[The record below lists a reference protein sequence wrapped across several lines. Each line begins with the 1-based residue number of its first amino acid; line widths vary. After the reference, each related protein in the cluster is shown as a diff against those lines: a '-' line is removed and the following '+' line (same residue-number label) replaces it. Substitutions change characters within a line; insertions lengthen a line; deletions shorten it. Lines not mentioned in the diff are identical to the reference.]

1 MSGLNLK
8 KFAKFGE
15 RLASGLSIL
24 LSQGNAYFLY
34 TPDNW
39 ETVVKLL
46 QNFIVIDRTIKTGFE
61 LLSSLLIYLEKNQEI
76 EIFYYE
82 NMLDVVCIYF
92 KSENLEQYY
101 IGKSI
106 EIVLK
111 IFKAISRYNNDVN
124 CQFWKKIIGE
134 LGKLCQNTRH
144 FVRISAYAALQEMV
158 LGFSKQ
164 DSWQIWKECFDKVL
178 FPLVIE
184 PFIITKEMLKGAS
197 EEKAFQMKQEYISS
211 REKATSLVCYT
222 VLNILQIIASAQDF
236 QLFWLRLVKLLSQ
249 TLRQKEDINEQSY
262 ELIKNLFLI
271 VKTENIVSEDLW
283 TETWTLVNLEELK
296 TEINSQ

>member
-1 MSGLNLK
+1 
-8 KFAKFGE
+8 
-15 RLASGLSIL
+15 
-24 LSQGNAYFLY
+24 
-34 TPDNW
+34 
-39 ETVVKLL
+39 
-46 QNFIVIDRTIKTGFE
+46 
-61 LLSSLLIYLEKNQEI
+61 
-76 EIFYYE
+76 
-82 NMLDVVCIYF
+82 
-92 KSENLEQYY
+92 
-101 IGKSI
+101 
-106 EIVLK
+106 
-111 IFKAISRYNNDVN
+111 
-124 CQFWKKIIGE
+124 
-134 LGKLCQNTRH
+134 
-144 FVRISAYAALQEMV
+144 
-158 LGFSKQ
+158 
-164 DSWQIWKECFDKVL
+164 
-178 FPLVIE
+178 
-184 PFIITKEMLKGAS
+184 MLKGAS